1 MSTAGEL
8 IQQHPA
14 NVVANPGY
22 KTTSDKAWAHDYN
35 PIKTTT
41 VHTIIGR
48 DGITHANFED
58 AFMGM
63 EEDDSLRF
71 RQPAVRT
78 NQRHWRLETEADC
91 ENWFNTEITNVVLS
105 AWHDY
110 PPLMQTSHTKPLS
123 EENISEN
130 VDCTFSVKYG
140 QKRYTVAIGEFKRNL
155 IDPQQWQSGSITRSG
170 QRSLSQELRGYASKY
185 QCPQVFCFDGSR
197 LILLQFRAYRIDDI
211 MSDTCPID
219 CWVIPVK

>member
-35 PIKTTT
+35 PIKTTI
-41 VHTIIGR
+41 VHTIIR
-48 DGITHANFED
+48 NGITDANFED

-63 EEDDSLRF
+63 ENDDELRF

-91 ENWFNTEITNVVLS
+91 ENWFNTEITKVVLS

-130 VDCTFSVKYG
+130 VDCTFSVKVAPLPGVDKEVYRKSLEVT
-140 QKRYTVAIGEFKRNL
+140 QANTSALRYFALTVLDWYFCNSERIELMTSRA
-155 IDPQQWQSGSITRSG
+155 TR
-170 QRSLSQELRGYASKY
+170 A
-185 QCPQVFCFDGSR
+185 R
-197 LILLQFRAYRIDDI
+197 LTAG
-211 MSDTCPID
+211 
-219 CWVIPVK
+219 